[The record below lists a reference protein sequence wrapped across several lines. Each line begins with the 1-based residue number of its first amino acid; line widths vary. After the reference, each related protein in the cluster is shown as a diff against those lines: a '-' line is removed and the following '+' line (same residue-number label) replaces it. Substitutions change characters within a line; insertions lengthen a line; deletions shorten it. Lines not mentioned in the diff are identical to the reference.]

1 MSGHRIEATL
11 ALVILGLAALLAV
24 AAPRFFEP
32 ANLSDV
38 VLANVPVLV
47 AVLGATLVIL
57 TGEIDISVG
66 STFAVCSVVAGAL
79 ATAGVPLL
87 AVIAGALAAGVLIG
101 AANGMLVAR
110 LGIPSIV
117 VTLAVMVTLRDGLR
131 WITEGEWVQ
140 NLPASFQWLGLTQR
154 TYPILALVAAAGL
167 SALTA
172 WALRATRAGR
182 IVYATGSSPEAARL
196 AAIDTRTVRLA
207 VFVCAGL
214 FTAVAAVLNAVRFT
228 QVPPNTGLGLE
239 MKVIAAVVVGG
250 VAVTGG
256 RGSIAGAVLGVVLL
270 GMSGPA
276 LTFLGASA
284 YWERALQGGII
295 LAAVVT
301 QALAA
306 AGNRSRRRPAASA
319 AA

>member
-1 MSGHRIEATL
+1 MSGHRIEAAL
-11 ALVILGLAALLAV
+11 ALVILGLAAVLAV
-24 AAPRFFEP
+24 TAPRFFEP

-79 ATAGVPLL
+79 ATAGVPLPV
-87 AVIAGALAAGVLIG
+87 VIAGAIAAGVLIG
-101 AANGMLVAR
+101 AANGVLVTW

-117 VTLAVMVTLRDGLR
+117 VTLAVMVALRDGLR
-131 WITEGEWVQ
+131 WITEGAWVQ